1 MDSGELAAVK
11 REQDAASTSTVSST
25 SSSSPNDA
33 TTTTSTGGGS
43 STQLDAV
50 KPKELVVNRY
60 ADPDAK
66 IAAQK
71 YYYTALSPAVISGVL
86 TAGSI
91 HPLAYSRFI
100 VDTLQYYVHS
110 PKPEFLRS
118 LIRVFTVTS
127 SIPGSRA
134 IGVTQLQ
141 GSALPRTKA
150 CCM

>member
-33 TTTTSTGGGS
+33 TTTT
-43 STQLDAV
+43 TQLDAV

-71 YYYTALSPAVISGVL
+71 YYTARSPL
-86 TAGSI
+86 
-91 HPLAYSRFI
+91 L
-100 VDTLQYYVHS
+100 
-110 PKPEFLRS
+110 
-118 LIRVFTVTS
+118 
-127 SIPGSRA
+127 
-134 IGVTQLQ
+134 
-141 GSALPRTKA
+141 
-150 CCM
+150 

>member
-91 HPLAYSRFI
+91 
-100 VDTLQYYVHS
+100 
-110 PKPEFLRS
+110 RS
-118 LIRVFTVTS
+118 HTPGLS
-127 SIPGSRA
+127 SIRCSTMCTHQSPS
-134 IGVTQLQ
+134 
-141 GSALPRTKA
+141 S
-150 CCM
+150 